1 MAIKFNK
8 ENAANSLG
16 SALKKTT
23 KISKDAVQSAQH
35 GAVEL
40 YDKAKSDRKIRKT
53 KKYNAIFLDQF
64 TAKDFFLPNLIRIVD
79 DAVRRDIEACEG
91 AIGWLSI
98 EKGME
103 ILHLYDEAIEVSGI
117 NFVPTP
123 RCDAIYYV
131 DSFDRNRFIN
141 IDSIFNQAHEER
153 LAELKHIA
161 YSLGATRCVIQISES
176 STTSRLSWSKADLK
190 AQDPLNS
197 DSAILKRGWINTN
210 INQENRSG
218 SIIATFNGSNTPVPP
233 QLKWFSYDNNI
244 KRLIEMRCNNQNG
257 NNILSETLEIKG
269 ATSRTMSQKTAYS
282 IDAIIKK
289 IGMKS
294 SLGME
299 SNAMRESLSKLIFT
313 IEFPRMD

>member
-8 ENAANSLG
+8 EIVANSLG

-23 KISKDAVQSAQH
+23 KISKDAVQSAQQ
-35 GAVEL
+35 GAIEL
-40 YDKAKSDRKIRKT
+40 YDKTKIDRKMKKA

-79 DAVRRDIEACEG
+79 DAVRRDIDACEG
-91 AIGWLSI
+91 SIGWLST

-103 ILHLYDEAIEVSGI
+103 VLHLYDEAIEVSGI
-117 NFVPTP
+117 NFVPSP

-176 STTSRLSWSKADLK
+176 STTSRSSWSRADLK
-190 AQDPLNS
+190 AQASQNS
-197 DSAILKRGWINTN
+197 DSATIKGEWLNTN
-210 INQENRSG
+210 KNQENRSG
-218 SIIATFNGSNTPVPP
+218 SIIATFNGSNTPLPP
-233 QLKWFSYDNNI
+233 QLKWFSHDNNI

-257 NNILSETLEIKG
+257 NNILSESLEIKG
-269 ATSRTMSQKTAYS
+269 ATSRTMSRKTANS
-282 IDAIIKK
+282 IDAVIKK
-289 IGMKS
+289 IGLKS
-294 SLGME
+294 SIGIE
-299 SNAMRESLSKLIFT
+299 SNAMRESLSKLTFT
-313 IEFPRMD
+313 IEFPSMD